1 MAGKQQAKKSESTMT
16 AAEDNKLYWP
26 IEKLHEWQDN
36 PRGVKPE
43 DFDRLKKQIAE
54 LGEYKPLIITPD
66 GEVIGGNMRFK
77 AYTEL
82 GKKKVWVSIV
92 NPKDEK
98 DKLKYALSDNDS
110 VGFYVKDYM
119 ISLIT
124 PFKEDTS
131 FLGEFKVNFDVGDD
145 LNSLLKDLESKEE
158 VEVEP
163 DDAEPES
170 KLGEVYQLGPSRVMC
185 GDSTDWETVS
195 TLMDGKRADISF
207 TSPPY
212 NAGKTPTEE
221 KMGISGKYENDE
233 DDRSD
238 EDYLSL
244 LNTSTLVSLEF
255 SDFSFVNLQSI
266 AGNKIPLIDFLHQM
280 KEKYCDTIIW
290 DKINSQP
297 AMASNVLNSE
307 FEYVHVF
314 SDKATRAIGT
324 KEFRGTLKNIVH
336 IGKQSDN
343 DVENHHA
350 TFPIDFAKHFLFN
363 FCRSNGSVL
372 DLFGGSGTTL
382 IAAEQLNLTC
392 FMMELDCRYTDVIRR
407 RWWKFV
413 NHGDE
418 KGWQENTPVVLS

>member
-1 MAGKQQAKKSESTMT
+1 MAGKQQAKKSENTT
-16 AAEDNKLYWP
+16 IAAGDNKLYWP

-36 PRGVKPE
+36 PRSVKPE

-98 DKLKYALSDNDS
+98 EKLKYALSDNDS

-119 ISLIT
+119 VSLIT
-124 PFKEDTS
+124 PFKEDVS
-131 FLGEFKVNFDVGDD
+131 FLGEFKVNFDVGKD
-145 LNSLLKDLESKEE
+145 LNELLKDLETKEE
-158 VEVEP
+158 KETEP
-163 DDAEPES
+163 DDAEPVS
-170 KLGEVYQLGPSRVMC
+170 KLGEVYQLGRHRIMC

-221 KMGISGKYENDE
+221 KMGVSGKYENND

-255 SDFSFVNLQSI
+255 SDYSFVNLQSI
-266 AGNKIPLIDFLHQM
+266 SGNKIPLIDFLYQM

-324 KEFRGTLKNIVH
+324 KEFRGTLKNI
-336 IGKQSDN
+336 I
-343 DVENHHA
+343 
-350 TFPIDFAKHFLFN
+350 
-363 FCRSNGSVL
+363 
-372 DLFGGSGTTL
+372 
-382 IAAEQLNLTC
+382 
-392 FMMELDCRYTDVIRR
+392 
-407 RWWKFV
+407 
-413 NHGDE
+413 
-418 KGWQENTPVVLS
+418 